1 MKAMQ
6 LRNPVIEWSEVRAM
20 PEDGQPRRLSG
31 YAAKWDSYTPF
42 YNEMIERGAF
52 TKSLLESDQLAL
64 VNHDRTL
71 VLGRVGAGTLQLRE
85 DNVGLAF
92 QLTLPDTT
100 YARDIWESVARG
112 DTAGCSF
119 GFSPI
124 KTTTRKMPSGTM
136 ATVITEAAL
145 FEVSITAFPA
155 YAATE
160 VQARETEQPEE
171 RTETTD
177 TDASEVIYQPRYI
190 VANELKRI
198 RLETAKA

>member
-1 MKAMQ
+1 MKNMM
-6 LRNPVIEWSEVRAM
+6 LRNPVMEWSEVRAM
-20 PEDGQPRRLSG
+20 PDEGQPKRLSG
-31 YAAKWDSYTPF
+31 YAAKWDAFTPY
-42 YNEMIERGAF
+42 YNEMIDRGAF
-52 TKSLLESDQLAL
+52 AKSLMESDQLAL

-92 QLTLPDTT
+92 QLTLPDTS
-100 YARDIWESVARG
+100 YARDIWESVSRG

-124 KTTTRKMPSGTM
+124 KTTTRKMPSGQM

-155 YAATE
+155 YVATE
-160 VQARETEQPEE
+160 VEARETAEPETAAAPE
-171 RTETTD
+171 P
-177 TDASEVIYQPRYI
+177 DAAPVPEPEYQPRYI
-190 VANELKRI
+190 IENELKK
-198 RLETAKA
+198 LSLLAD

>member
-1 MKAMQ
+1 MKNML
-6 LRNPVIEWSEVRAM
+6 LRNPVLEWSEVRAM
-20 PEDGQPRRLSG
+20 PEDGQPKRLAG

-52 TKSLLESDQLAL
+52 AKSIMESDQLAL

-71 VLGRVGAGTLQLRE
+71 VLGRKGAGTLLLQE
-85 DNVGLAF
+85 DAVGLAF
-92 QLTLPDTT
+92 QLALPDTT
-100 YARDIWESVARG
+100 YASDIWESVARG

-124 KTTTRKMPSGTM
+124 KTTTRKMPSGQM

-160 VQARETEQPEE
+160 VEAREIAEPETAAAPE
-171 RTETTD
+171 PEPECQ
-177 TDASEVIYQPRYI
+177 AEPEFESRYI
-190 VANELKRI
+190 IANEKKKLSLI
-198 RLETAKA
+198 LD